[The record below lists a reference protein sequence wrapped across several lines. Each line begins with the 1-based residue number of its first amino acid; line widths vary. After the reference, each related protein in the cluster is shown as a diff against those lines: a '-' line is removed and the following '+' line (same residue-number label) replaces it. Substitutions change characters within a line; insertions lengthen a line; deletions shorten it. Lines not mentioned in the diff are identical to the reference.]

1 MGKILTYEDIEAE
14 GGTINRRTTNPPGEP
29 GLKFY
34 EGDAHCP
41 ASSDWWR
48 ITNVA
53 CPYSAANK
61 RCTDTTT
68 IALSSPAYFGYAWS
82 NSTSSTTKQS
92 ENCTVT
98 FPDGIN
104 YQINFPVMS
113 SVQFRVN
120 TTGYNDI
127 IIQWGNQN
135 LNLIAPHNSD
145 GAYSINEIS
154 ITFDQKTTGT
164 FQAFYGYYYRTVSNQ
179 LYIDGFTSIGFA
191 KTVSTPTDTIS
202 FRGITI
208 PKMPTNKSYDGIVL
222 VIGNPSELK
231 S

>member
-14 GGTINRRTTNPPGEP
+14 GGTINRLTTNPPGES
-29 GLKFY
+29 GRKLY
-34 EGDAHCP
+34 EGDTHCP

-53 CPYSAANK
+53 CPYSASFK

-68 IALSSPAYFGYAWS
+68 IELSSPAYFGYAWV
-82 NSTSSTTKQS
+82 STSGATRQS

-98 FPDGIN
+98 FPDGYN
-104 YQINFPVMS
+104 YKISYPVKS
-113 SVQFRVN
+113 SVPFKVN
-120 TTGYNDI
+120 TAGYNDI
-127 IIQWGNQN
+127 VLQYGAGN

-145 GAYSINEIS
+145 GVYSIKEIS
-154 ITFDQKTTGT
+154 ITFDKNTTGT
-164 FQAFYGYYYRTVSNQ
+164 FQVFYGYYRTVSNTR
-179 LYIDGFTSIGFA
+179 YIDNFTSIGFA
-191 KTVSTPTDTIS
+191 KTITSPTDTIS
-202 FRGITI
+202 FGGIAI
-208 PKMPTNKSYDGIVL
+208 PKMPTNKSYDGIIL